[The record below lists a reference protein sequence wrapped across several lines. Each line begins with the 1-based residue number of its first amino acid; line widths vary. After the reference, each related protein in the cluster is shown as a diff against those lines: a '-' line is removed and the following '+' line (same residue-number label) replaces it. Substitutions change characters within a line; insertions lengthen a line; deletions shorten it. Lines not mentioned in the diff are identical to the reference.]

1 MNCIFGI
8 FDVLGFTSFC
18 ENCEP
23 QAAEKVLKII
33 DDFETE
39 IPRLLWQHF
48 DPDNQAPQDKKDM
61 VTSRLRWLTFS
72 DTVFM
77 AMPLEADDQPDT
89 VKFNLLFFTMLV
101 AYINRRMFEIGL
113 PMRGAIHV
121 GNVTVSRRCFAGK
134 AIVEAHRLGERVQLA
149 ATVISEA
156 ANAFI
161 CQACPPATGFHGFFQ
176 SLIFEC
182 DLPTKPSGT
191 ERIKTLCWFFLHL
204 GHLPPFEI
212 PKDLTAYIT
221 EKFTEHGKV
230 LGDEAKSKV
239 ANTEKLFQDWKAA
252 NHREYH
258 ELSLKFPPGAEPK
271 PQGLA

>member
-1 MNCIFGI
+1 M
-8 FDVLGFTSFC
+8 LGFTSFC

-39 IPRLLWQHF
+39 IPRLVWQKL
-48 DPDNQAPQDKKDM
+48 DPENKTPQDKKDM

-77 AMPLEADDQPDT
+77 AMPLEADDKAAT
-89 VKFNLLFFTMLV
+89 VKFNLIFFTMLV

-121 GNVTVSRRCFAGK
+121 GEVTISKRCFAGR
-134 AIVEAHRLGERVQLA
+134 AIVEAYRLGEKVKVA
-149 ATVISEA
+149 ATVVSEA

-161 CQACPPATGFHGFFQ
+161 IKTCPPGTGFNTFFK
-176 SLIFEC
+176 SAIIEC

-191 ERIKTLCWFFLHL
+191 ERIKTVCWFFLHL
-204 GHLPPFEI
+204 GHLPSFEI
-212 PKDLTAYIT
+212 PADLTAYIT
-221 EKFTEHGKV
+221 DKFTAYGKV
-230 LGDEAKSKV
+230 LEGDAKSKV
-239 ANTEKLFQDWKAA
+239 GNTEKLFRDWKAA
-252 NHREYH
+252 NHQEYH
-258 ELSLKFPPGAEPK
+258 ELLLKVPHGSEPK
-271 PQGLA
+271 GQGIV

>member
-18 ENCEP
+18 ENCELS
-23 QAAEKVLKII
+23 AAESVLKII

-39 IPRLLWQHF
+39 IPRLVWQHF
-48 DPDNQAPQDKKDM
+48 DPDNQVPQDKKDM

-77 AMPLEADDQPDT
+77 AMPQESADQPDT

-134 AIVEAHRLGERVQLA
+134 AIVEAHRLGEKVQV
-149 ATVISEA
+149 ATTVVSEA
-156 ANAFI
+156 ANAFFI
-161 CQACPPATGFHGFFQ
+161 QTCPPGTGLNTFFK
-176 SLIFEC
+176 SAIIEC
-182 DLPTKPSGT
+182 DLPTKTSGM
-191 ERIKTLCWFFLHL
+191 EKIKTLCWFFLHL
-204 GHLPPFEI
+204 GHLPPFKI
-212 PKDLTAYIT
+212 PADLTDYIT
-221 EKFTEHGKV
+221 EKFIAHGKV
-230 LGDEAKSKV
+230 LEGEAKSKV
-239 ANTEKLFQDWKAA
+239 ANTEKLFRDWIAA
-252 NHREYH
+252 NKLDYH
-258 ELSLKFPPGAEPK
+258 ELSLNFPPRAEPK
-271 PQGLA
+271 SQDMA